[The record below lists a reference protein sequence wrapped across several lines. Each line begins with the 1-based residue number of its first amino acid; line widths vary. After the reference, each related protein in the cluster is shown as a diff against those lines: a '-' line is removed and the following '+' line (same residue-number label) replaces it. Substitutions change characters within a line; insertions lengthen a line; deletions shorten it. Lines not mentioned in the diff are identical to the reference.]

1 MMDRL
6 RIGMIGCG
14 EIGVRMAAAIASSQH
29 AQHVMVMD
37 TRAALARDLG
47 EQFGVP
53 WTDRAEDL
61 LANPA
66 VDAVYIAVPHHLH
79 AALTIQAAEARKHIL
94 VEKPIALTLADAEEM
109 IAAARANGVW
119 LSVNFHAQVDPLCQT
134 ARVLVA
140 QGAIGQV
147 VGTRIV
153 FRGDKPA
160 SYWAAGYSGRVASE
174 WRVRKATA
182 GGGVL
187 IMNAIHDLNTMRF
200 ITGLEAIRVYAEYG
214 TYGTPVE
221 VEDFIAVTYRYD
233 NDAIGSIE
241 AGSAIRGRD
250 PLHDVNRVY
259 GTAGQILLSEPLQVY
274 TTVATSGLVTDQWQ
288 ELPIKPLTA
297 EEQQTAMVDGFAGP
311 IVLGGKPVVTAEDG
325 LAVLAIVLAAYQ
337 SGAEGR
343 PVTLAA
349 GQAES
354 AVSGTVDRQ

>member
-1 MMDRL
+1 MDRL

-14 EIGVRMAAAIASSQH
+14 EIAVRMAAAIASSRH
-29 AQHVMVMD
+29 AKHVMVMD
-37 TRAALARDLG
+37 TQAALAQDLG
-47 EQFGVP
+47 QQYGVP
-53 WTDRAEDL
+53 WTDRVDDL

-79 AALTIQAAEARKHIL
+79 ASLTMQAAEAGKHVL
-94 VEKPIALTLADAEEM
+94 VEKPIATTLADAEAM

-119 LSVNFHAQVDPLCQT
+119 LSVNFHAQVDPLCQA
-134 ARVLVA
+134 ARDLVA
-140 QGAIGQV
+140 RGTIGQV

-153 FRGDKPA
+153 YRGDKPA
-160 SYWAAGYSGRVASE
+160 SYWTSGYSGRVATD

-200 ITGLEAIRVYAEYG
+200 ITGLEAVRVYAEYG
-214 TYGTPVE
+214 TYDTPVE

-233 NDAIGSIE
+233 NDAIGTIE
-241 AGSAIRGRD
+241 AGSAIRGGD
-250 PLHDVNRVY
+250 PLHDVDRIY
-259 GTAGQILLSEPLQVY
+259 GTGGQILLSEPLLVY
-274 TTVATSGLVTDQWQ
+274 TTVATAGLPTNQWQ
-288 ELPIKPLTA
+288 ELPVIPLTA
-297 EEQQTAMVDGFAGP
+297 EELQTAMVDGFAGP
-311 IVLGGKPVVTAEDG
+311 IVLGDRPTVAAQDG

-343 PVTLAA
+343 PITLA

-354 AVSGTVDRQ
+354 AVMATVDRR